1 MLNFDGQWR
10 FQSPGTIASD
20 VQEDILA
27 KVVGRIATIARRQDV
42 LETFKRRFAQ
52 AAGKTSSN
60 SSNESWAESDLR
72 QYMRDAAEN
81 AALFVEALHDGLIDM
96 GQFHAVIP
104 PWHYVNTAL
113 APSGYMIDPPNLIM
127 SNVPVPISVPANVP
141 SLDTQANE
149 LIQRSLSDS
158 ETFLNTGSYR
168 AGVQEILWLL
178 ETISTAFQGAEYPEG
193 NITGKYF
200 NKIIG
205 DLRRFNRDRTLS
217 KVVDWMERLH
227 GYLSSPGGGG
237 IRHGALLNENVEI
250 TESEARLYCDL
261 TRSYISFLL
270 HEYSRLGSVAT

>member
-10 FQSPGTIASD
+10 FQSPGTIAAD
-20 VQEDILA
+20 VQEDILV
-27 KVVGRIATIARRQDV
+27 KVIGRVATNARRQDV

-81 AALFVEALHDGLIDM
+81 AALFVEALHDGLVDM
-96 GQFHAVIP
+96 GHFHATIP
-104 PWHYVNTAL
+104 PWTYVNTVL
-113 APSGYMIDPPNLIM
+113 ASTGYVIDPPNLIM
-127 SNVPVPISVPANVP
+127 GSVPVPIAVPANVP

-149 LIQRSLSDS
+149 LIQRSLSAS

-178 ETISTAFQGAEYPEG
+178 ETISTAFQGVEYPEG

-217 KVVDWMERLH
+217 RVVDWMENMH

-270 HEYSRLGSVAT
+270 HEHSRLGPVTS

>member
-10 FQSPGTIASD
+10 FQSPGAIEAD
-20 VQEDILA
+20 VQEDILV
-27 KVVGRIATIARRQDV
+27 KIIGRIATSARRQDI

-81 AALFVEALHDGLIDM
+81 AALFVEALYDGLIDV
-96 GQFHAVIP
+96 GRFRAAIP
-104 PWHYVNTAL
+104 SWNYVNMVL
-113 APSGYMIDPPNLIM
+113 APSSYVIHPPNLIM
-127 SNVPVPISVPANVP
+127 NSVPVPIAVPANVP

-158 ETFLNTGSYR
+158 ETLLNTGRYR
-168 AGVQEILWLL
+168 AAVQEILWLL
-178 ETISTAFQGAEYPEG
+178 ETISTAFKGAAYPEG

-217 KVVDWMERLH
+217 KVVDWMETLH

-237 IRHGALLNENVEI
+237 IRHGALLLENVEI

-270 HEYSRLGSVAT
+270 HEHSRLGPSTY